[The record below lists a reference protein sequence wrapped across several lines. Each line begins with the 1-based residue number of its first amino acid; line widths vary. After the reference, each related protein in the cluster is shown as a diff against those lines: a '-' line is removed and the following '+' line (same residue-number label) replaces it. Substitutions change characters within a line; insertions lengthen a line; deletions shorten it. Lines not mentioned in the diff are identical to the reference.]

1 MCKSKAQGGRRCD
14 YHQPVTSS
22 VISQVTKTSFG
33 ATEEDVKSAWKDL
46 REKGI
51 GFPEPS
57 RKEFTAFVKEQK
69 FRVKGNPALLTSEKQ
84 SIIRKLDE
92 SLEDNSISGRGF
104 YALTRLDKAVKTKVA
119 ARAEAFA
126 AEKKKAAI
134 AARPKAVSS
143 SSSFVSDSTYDTWP
157 LPQADN
163 LDKVSTVVDAV
174 NGGATTSESI
184 GESIDAVDRQ
194 GSYYANAAG
203 YLGLVEKRKD
213 DIGTTQFSLT
223 MAGQTFQSLPVEERA
238 VMLKQLVEQTP
249 LMQEY
254 RASGGSREELEKTI
268 SQNGGHESSVAKR
281 RAASIIAWNDSLS
294 DVSTLSESMGSGRA
308 QTITRSIEA
317 SKKQAEERAEKQQA
331 LFASVVKQHG
341 AICSQC
347 FMAKSLNGTCDNCD

>member
-1 MCKSKAQGGRRCD
+1 MCKSKAQGGKRCD
-14 YHQPVTSS
+14 YHQPVTAS

-33 ATEEDVKSAWKDL
+33 ATEEDVKSTWKEL

-57 RKEFTAFVKEQK
+57 RKEFTSFVKEQK

-84 SIIRKLDE
+84 SIIRKLDD

-104 YALTRLDKAVKTKVA
+104 YALTRLDREVKNKVA
-119 ARAEAFA
+119 ARAA
-126 AEKKKAAI
+126 AAAAAKKKAAV
-134 AARPKAVSS
+134 RPVQV
-143 SSSFVSDSTYDTWP
+143 SSSFVSDASYDSWP

-163 LDKVSTVVDAV
+163 LDKVSTVVDAIS
-174 NGGATTSESI
+174 GGATTPESI

-203 YLGLVEKRKD
+203 YIGLVEKSKD
-213 DIGTTQFSLT
+213 DVGMTQFSLT
-223 MAGQTFQSLPVEERA
+223 MAGQTFQNLPTEERA

-249 LMQEY
+249 LMQSF
-254 RASGGSREELEKTI
+254 RSSGNDREELEKTI
-268 SQNGGHESSVAKR
+268 SQSGGHEASVSKR
-281 RAASIIAWNDSLS
+281 RAASIMAWNDSLANVES
-294 DVSTLSESMGSGRA
+294 LSASMDTGRQ
-308 QTITRSIEA
+308 QTISRSIEA
-317 SKKQAEERAEKQQA
+317 SQTQAVERANKQQA

>member
-1 MCKSKAQGGRRCD
+1 MCKSKAQGGKRCD

-51 GFPEPS
+51 GFPDPS

-69 FRVKGNPALLTSEKQ
+69 FRVKGNPALLTAEKQ

-119 ARAEAFA
+119 ARAEAA
-126 AEKKKAAI
+126 AAAKKKAAV
-134 AARPKAVSS
+134 AARPAAVS
-143 SSSFVSDSTYDTWP
+143 SSSFVSDASYDSWP

-163 LDKVSTVVDAV
+163 LDKVSTVVDAIS
-174 NGGATTSESI
+174 GGATTPESI

-203 YLGLVEKRKD
+203 YLGLVEKSKD
-213 DIGTTQFSLT
+213 DVGMTQFSLT
-223 MAGQTFQSLPVEERA
+223 MAGQTFQNLPTEDRA
-238 VMLKQLVEQTP
+238 MMLKQLVEQTP
-249 LMQEY
+249 LMQSF
-254 RASGGSREELEKTI
+254 RSSGNSREELEKTI
-268 SQNGGHESSVAKR
+268 GQSGGHEASVSKR
-281 RAASIIAWNDSLS
+281 RAASIMAWNDSLANVES
-294 DVSTLSESMGSGRA
+294 LSASMDTGRQ
-308 QTITRSIEA
+308 QTISRSIEA
-317 SKKQAEERAEKQQA
+317 SQKQAVERANKQQA